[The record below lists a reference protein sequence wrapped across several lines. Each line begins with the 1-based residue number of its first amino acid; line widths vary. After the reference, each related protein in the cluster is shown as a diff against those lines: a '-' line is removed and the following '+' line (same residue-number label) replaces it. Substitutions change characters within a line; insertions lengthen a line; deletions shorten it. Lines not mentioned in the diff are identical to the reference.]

1 MKNADG
7 AVYLPPCP
15 LHGAESCSVTRA
27 ESVEAVGNWWASAI
41 SSYPMPDDMSLR

>member
-7 AVYLPPCP
+7 AVYLPPSLPARCTEP
-15 LHGAESCSVTRA
+15 RA
-27 ESVEAVGNWWASAI
+27 ESVKAVGNWWASAI